1 MGDATWQGGWWEP
14 LAEMIQA
21 KMEETKRR
29 WENEREA
36 RERTASHHQS
46 RHEHRKTGADWPF
59 GPGPG
64 PFGPGFPFGPG
75 WGGRGFSGPRRGPR
89 RARGDVRDA
98 VLALLSEQP
107 MHGYQIIQ
115 EITRRSGEAWRPSP
129 GSVYP
134 TLAQLEDEGLVRT
147 EQSEGRRVV
156 HLTDEG
162 RAYVDSHAD
171 ELGAI
176 WRQFESTAEEERT
189 HPLSGLR
196 DVAASVAAAVMQV
209 AVAGDSAQQEEV
221 KAILTDTR
229 RRIYRILAD
238 ADDVWEESVERPA
251 GDEGDTQV

>member
-1 MGDATWQGGWWEP
+1 M
-14 LAEMIQA
+14 
-21 KMEETKRR
+21 
-29 WENEREA
+29 
-36 RERTASHHQS
+36 
-46 RHEHRKTGADWPF
+46 
-59 GPGPG
+59 
-64 PFGPGFPFGPG
+64 
-75 WGGRGFSGPRRGPR
+75 
-89 RARGDVRDA
+89 
-98 VLALLSEQP
+98 LALLSEQP

-209 AVAGDSAQQEEV
+209 AVAGDPAQQEEV

-238 ADDVWEESVERPA
+238 ADDVWEESADTPA
-251 GDEGDTQV
+251 EEGETQA